1 MKNIKIIPLGGVREN
16 GKNLFVVE
24 VDESI
29 FVLDCGLLY
38 PEEELLGID
47 AVIPDFSYLEDNNER
62 VVGIFLTHGHA
73 DAVGALP
80 YLLEVVDAP
89 VFGTELTIELASI
102 LAKERG
108 LEDRIENFFTID
120 EETEIEFD
128 DATISFFKTTHTIPD
143 SVGIV
148 VGTSEG
154 SVVYTGD
161 FKFDPSAKPLYQTNF
176 GRLTDIGEAGV
187 LALLSDS
194 AEAESQIENASDMKI
209 AEDMLETFRNAEGRV
224 IVAAV
229 GSNILRIQQVLESA
243 YKAKRTVFIAGEN
256 LEDIVD
262 VAIKLDKLIIPSKRV
277 IGQMNQLNKMDDNQV
292 VILETGTSG
301 EPIKS
306 LQLMAQQ
313 RHRQVKIKEGDL
325 VLLASTPS
333 IALETTLARTKNM
346 IYRAGA
352 TVKEMTENFK
362 ASGHATPNDLKMMLN
377 FLKPKYVIPVNGE
390 YRMLAAH
397 ADLAEQVGYESDRIF
412 IPALGDVIEYQR
424 GQMIM
429 TRKVEAGNVLVDGT
443 GVGDI
448 GSVVLRDRRILSED
462 GIFIVVAT
470 ISRRL
475 QRVLVGPH
483 ITSRGF
489 MFMKTN
495 IDLIA
500 ACSDLTL
507 DVLEE
512 HLASDNFEWGTL
524 KADLRERISKYL
536 YKETKRKPVVLPIVM
551 EASGYQLPDEP
562 NKRGESK

>member
-1 MKNIKIIPLGGVREN
+1 MNNIKIIPLGGVREG

-24 VDESI
+24 VNDSI
-29 FVLDCGLLY
+29 FVLDCGSLY
-38 PEEELLGID
+38 PEDELLGID
-47 AVIPDFSYLEDNNER
+47 AVIPDFSYLEDNAER

-80 YLLEVVDAP
+80 YLLEVIDAP

-108 LEDRIENFFTID
+108 LEDRLESFFKID
-120 EETEIEFD
+120 EETEIEFE
-128 DATISFFKTTHTIPD
+128 DASVSFFRTTHSIPD

-148 VGTSEG
+148 VETKEG
-154 SVVYTGD
+154 AIVYTGD
-161 FKFDPSAKPLYQTNF
+161 FKFEPSAKPLYRTNF

-194 AEAESQIENASDMKI
+194 AEAESQVENVSDMKI
-209 AEDMLETFRNAEGRV
+209 QEDIVETFRNAEGRV
-224 IVAAV
+224 IVATV
-229 GSNILRIQQVLESA
+229 GSNILRIQQVLEAA
-243 YKAKRTVFIAGEN
+243 YQSQRTVFIPGEN
-256 LEDIVD
+256 LAEIVD
-262 VAIKLDKLIIPSKRV
+262 VAIKLDKIIIPSKRV
-277 IGQMNQLNKMDDNQV
+277 IGQMSQLNNTPDEKV
-292 VILETGTSG
+292 LILETGTAG

-325 VLLASTPS
+325 VFLASTPS
-333 IALETTLARTKNM
+333 IAYETALARTKNM

-352 TVKEMTENFK
+352 TVKEITDNFK
-362 ASGHATPNDLKMMLN
+362 TSGHATPNDLKMMMN
-377 FLKPKYVIPVNGE
+377 FLKPKYIIPVNGE

-397 ADLAEQVGYESDRIF
+397 AELAIQVGYKEEQIF
-412 IPALGDVIEYQR
+412 LPELGDVIEYSR
-424 GQMIM
+424 GKMTM

-475 QRVLVGPH
+475 GRVLVGPQ

-495 IDLIA
+495 IDLIE
-500 ACSDLTL
+500 ACSNMTL

-512 HLASDNFEWGTL
+512 HLASENFDWVEL
-524 KADLRERISKYL
+524 KSDLRDRIAKYL
-536 YKETKRKPVVLPIVM
+536 YKETKRKPVVLPIIM
-551 EASGYQLPDEP
+551 EASGYQMADET
-562 NKRGESK
+562 KMK